1 MLSSEKRSLP
11 ASTGVWVVN
20 RVLPRT
26 TSPAFSKDSP
36 FSCMSRRMRSKM
48 RKAECPSFM

>member
-1 MLSSEKRSLP
+1 MLSSEKALIA

-26 TSPAFSKDSP
+26 TSPASSKDSP

-48 RKAECPSFM
+48 RKAECPSFI